1 METMKSETIA
11 ALAAALAKAQAV
23 MSGAKK
29 DSQNPHFKSKY
40 ADLESVWDA
49 AREPLSSHGL
59 SVVQI
64 PGQVSGGT
72 LKVETMLLHE
82 SGEYISG
89 VLEIPITK
97 QDAQGI
103 GSAITYA
110 RRYAL
115 AAFVGIAPEDDD
127 GEGAVGRG
135 NGNGAGTGNGS
146 AQKPAYQPKPAEV
159 KPPAAAADSD
169 LIGKLKDG
177 LMTLAGGDQEEAE
190 NLLHLYSTFEKEGKT
205 FSLKWAAL
213 EKANA
218 KWISSTYGRVKKEL
232 EAAAPPAD
240 DDDIPF

>member
-1 METMKSETIA
+1 MESARSETIA

-23 MSGAKK
+23 MNGAKK

-40 ADLESVWDA
+40 ADLESVWEA

-64 PGQVSGGT
+64 PGQVSGST

-135 NGNGAGTGNGS
+135 KTGNGNGNGNG
-146 AQKPAYQPKPAEV
+146 QAYTPKPADV
-159 KPPAAAADSD
+159 KPVPPPPAAADAD
-169 LIGKLKDG
+169 LVRKLRDG
-177 LMTLAGGDQEEAE
+177 LFSLAGGDEVEAE
-190 NLLHLYSTFEKEGKT
+190 NLLHVYSTFEKDGKS
-205 FSLKWAAL
+205 FSLKWATL
-213 EKANA
+213 DKANG
-218 KWISSTYGRVKKEL
+218 KWIASTYGKVKKEL
-232 EAAAPPAD
+232 EAGQPPPD
-240 DDDIPF
+240 DDEPF